1 VTPDGLKTLHGKD
14 LEALSQGHARTLSPI
29 ATFFQFNPEKE
40 LAMGSLSIIY
50 RKISELKPY
59 PRNART
65 HTRKQAKQIAAAIQ
79 EFGFTNPVL
88 IDENDQII
96 AGHGRVQAAKLLG
109 LAEVP
114 TVQIG
119 HLSATQKRAYILAD
133 NRLAE
138 NAGWDLEILAVELQ
152 DLQADGFEVELT
164 GFETPY
170 IDVIL
175 DAAANKKSDRHGDD
189 KIPAAG
195 PLVTR
200 AGDL

>member
-1 VTPDGLKTLHGKD
+1 MGSRTCMARALKHCRK
-14 LEALSQGHARTLSPI
+14 GHARTLSPI
-29 ATFFQFNPEKE
+29 ATFSQFKPEKE
-40 LAMGSLSIIY
+40 LAMGKLSIIY
-50 RKISELKPY
+50 RKIPELKPY

-65 HTRKQAKQIAAAIQ
+65 HSRKQIKQIGAAIT

-138 NAGWDLEILAVELQ
+138 KAGWDQEILAVELQ
-152 DLQADGFEVELT
+152 GLLADVLRLFSPALRPRT
-164 GFETPY
+164 GARRCYSRCQRQDHAERS
-170 IDVIL
+170 V
-175 DAAANKKSDRHGDD
+175 R
-189 KIPAAG
+189 
-195 PLVTR
+195 
-200 AGDL
+200 